1 MSVST
6 RVENEQDHIWFHK
19 KSDEIS
25 RCIIPAF
32 ALVHVG
38 VLGFPGGSVQETQEM
53 LNWSLGQEDPLEEEM
68 ALHSSILAWEIPW
81 IEEPGRLQS
90 MGSKRARYN
99 WVCMHAGALVAGK
112 HLAYLRGYS

>member
-6 RVENEQDHIWFHK
+6 RVENEQGRIWFHK

-53 LNWSLGQEDPLEEEM
+53 L
-68 ALHSSILAWEIPW
+68 I
-81 IEEPGRLQS
+81 
-90 MGSKRARYN
+90 
-99 WVCMHAGALVAGK
+99 
-112 HLAYLRGYS
+112 

>member
-6 RVENEQDHIWFHK
+6 RVENEQGRIWFHK

-53 LNWSLGQEDPLEEEM
+53 LIWSLGQEDPLEEEM

-81 IEEPGRLQS
+81 TEEPGRQQS
-90 MGSKRARYN
+90 RGSERVGHDWAR
-99 WVCMHAGALVAGK
+99 MHAGASVAGK
-112 HLAYLRGYS
+112 LLAYLRGCS